1 MQDALRKYSNSRDYS
16 YFLVL
21 ATDELCVFLQLILIA
36 GHFTHQYIK
45 SNNMLMNFCY
55 VKKVYIK
62 TR

>member
-36 GHFTHQYIK
+36 QHFAHQYVK
-45 SNNMLMNFCY
+45 SDNTLMSFCH
-55 VKKVYIK
+55 VRKVYIK